1 MSDKIRFQ
9 LDGQEV
15 EAERGM
21 TIWEV
26 ANGRGL
32 VIPHL
37 CTNLHPDIAP
47 MGTVVLAWS
56 RLRASALGRLLYP
69 RTVEGMVV
77 HTQNE
82 RSNRRVDGC

>member
-37 CTNLHPDIAP
+37 CHNLHRISPRWE
-47 MGTVVLAWS
+47 LS
-56 RLRASALGRLLYP
+56 CLYGR
-69 RTVEGMVV
+69 
-77 HTQNE
+77 
-82 RSNRRVDGC
+82 D

>member
-37 CTNLHPDIAP
+37 CHKPAPDIGP
-47 MGTVVLAWS
+47 MGTV
-56 RLRASALGRLLYP
+56 ALHGR
-69 RTVEGMVV
+69 
-77 HTQNE
+77 
-82 RSNRRVDGC
+82 D